1 MADTSSSSISY
12 GASDV
17 ANATSELISQIADG
31 QTKKNQ
37 YLALI
42 EEAKAN
48 RVKAASERAQ
58 AEWDK
63 VIAYNQ
69 EQADYYQQII
79 DCYTQMINNNG
90 TASATIIEQQANA
103 QKEAEEK
110 KAQQKKRKILIIS
123 AIGLGAVALATLA
136 VVIIS
141 NRNGK

>member
-1 MADTSSSSISY
+1 MADSTSFSY

-17 ANATSELISQIADG
+17 ADAASGLVAQIADG
-31 QTKKNQ
+31 KAKRNQ

-42 EEAKAN
+42 EQAKAN

-69 EQADYYQQII
+69 EQADYYQNII

-90 TASATIIEQQANA
+90 TAATAIIEQQA
-103 QKEAEEK
+103 KEKEEQEAK
-110 KAQQKKRKILIIS
+110 QKKKKIIIFS
-123 AIGLGAVALATLA
+123 AIGLVTIGALAT
-136 VVIIS
+136 VVFL
-141 NRNGK
+141 NKNKKENGK

>member
-1 MADTSSSSISY
+1 MAYTSSSSISY

-17 ANATSELISQIADG
+17 ANAASELISQIADG

-58 AEWDK
+58 AEYDK
-63 VIAYNQ
+63 LIAYYN
-69 EQADYYQQII
+69 EQAEYYQQII